1 MNFWKWWR
9 CERCEKLNT
18 GKRTDTNRCSDEMD
32 CTLRFRAISI
42 NPADRH
48 IATTET
54 IKGNKKM
61 PKTRIWRRG
70 FKSLAIRVKH
80 KIGGRKSKIGAG
92 LMSNSE
98 LEKMLSSVR
107 KRDRNKLRRQ
117 LIKRGLILPS

>member
-1 MNFWKWWR
+1 MKNLTPEKEQTLIGVVMKWIVLYVFVQFLLIR
-9 CERCEKLNT
+9 QT
-18 GKRTDTNRCSDEMD
+18 V
-32 CTLRFRAISI
+32 TLL
-42 NPADRH
+42 
-48 IATTET
+48 TTET
-54 IKGNKKM
+54 TKGNKEM